1 MSTRLK
7 NFFFTAVPGTD
18 RFLSGDEPTEAVMR
32 DFTDSIAFKL
42 ESSDTA
48 TETAQGLVETA
59 TQAEFD
65 GGIDSNGL
73 GYSLYVRPSMI
84 KVAIDAAILLLQT
97 QIDSIVNDIT
107 NINNTITTIQN
118 DITTIQNDITTIN
131 TTITTVETTI
141 EGNTPI
147 GTIIMYGAT
156 TAPGAGEWLPC
167 DGSTRTAAAFPD
179 LFAIIGTTYGGGAG
193 SFNLPDLQAKFIA
206 GYDGALPDYNTPGA
220 GAGADSVTLTAN
232 ESGLSVHDH
241 GLTSVTITGST
252 NVDGAHGHK
261 LNYETDG
268 RNGGSDFNYLVD
280 RDDSTLD
287 PCAANT
293 CDGGGAHSH
302 VFTADPIVGNTDSNA
317 GASAASA
324 HENRPS
330 FVAMP
335 YFIKAT

>member
-32 DFTDSIAFKL
+32 DFTDSVTFKL
-42 ESSDTA
+42 EAGDTA

-59 TQAEFD
+59 TQTEFD

-84 KVAIDAAILLLQT
+84 KVAIDAAITLLQT
-97 QIDSIVNDIT
+97 QIDNIVNDIT
-107 NINNTITTIQN
+107 NINTTLTTIQN

-131 TTITTVETTI
+131 TTITTITTTV

-156 TAPGAGEWLPC
+156 TAPGAEWLAC
-167 DGSTRTAAAFPD
+167 DGSSYTSAAYPD
-179 LFAIIGTTYGGGAG
+179 LFAVIGTTYGGGAG
-193 SFNLPDLQAKFIA
+193 SFNTPDLRQKFIA
-206 GYDGALPDYNTPGA
+206 GYDGAQPDYNTPGA
-220 GAGADSVTLTAN
+220 GAGADSVTLTAA
-232 ESGLSVHDH
+232 ESGLPVHDH
-241 GLTSVTITGST
+241 GLTTATVTGSTTSGGEHGHKFKGRDKDPGGTGTNFLVDETESGVCEYNDCPGFGTHSHTITGT
-252 NVDGAHGHK
+252 I
-261 LNYETDG
+261 T
-268 RNGGSDFNYLVD
+268 
-280 RDDSTLD
+280 
-287 PCAANT
+287 
-293 CDGGGAHSH
+293 
-302 VFTADPIVGNTDSNA
+302 GNTDSNV
-317 GASAASA
+317 GQPAASA

>member
-141 EGNTPI
+141 SNNTPI
-147 GTIIMYGAT
+147 GLIVMHGST
-156 TAPGAGEWLPC
+156 TAPSSDYLSC
-167 DGSTRTAAAFPD
+167 DGSSYSAALFPD
-179 LFAIIGTTYGGGAG
+179 LFTVIGTTYGGGAG
-193 SFNLPDLQAKFIA
+193 VFNVPDLRQKFIA
-206 GYDGALPDYNTPGA
+206 GYDGAQPDYNTPGA

-252 NVDGAHGHK
+252 NVDGTHSHSFKFRKAG
-261 LNYETDG
+261 G
-268 RNGGSDFNYLVD
+268 NGNPENYL
-280 RDDSTLD
+280 LD
-287 PCAANT
+287 GDESGVCSAHD
-293 CDGGGAHSH
+293 CVGGGAHSH

>member
-84 KVAIDAAILLLQT
+84 KVAIDAVITLFQT

-141 EGNTPI
+141 SNNTPI
-147 GTIIMYGAT
+147 GLIVMHGST
-156 TAPGAGEWLPC
+156 TAPSSDYLSC
-167 DGSTRTAAAFPD
+167 DGSSYSAALFPD
-179 LFAIIGTTYGGGAG
+179 LFTVIGTTYGGGAG
-193 SFNLPDLQAKFIA
+193 VFNVPDLRQKFIA
-206 GYDGALPDYNTPGA
+206 GYDGAQPDYNTPGA
-220 GAGADSVTLTAN
+220 GAGADSVTLTAT
-232 ESGLSVHDH
+232 ESGVPVHDH

-252 NVDGAHGHK
+252 NVDGIHQHSFKYTPGD
-261 LNYETDG
+261 LNF
-268 RNGGSDFNYLVD
+268 GS
-280 RDDSTLD
+280 
-287 PCAANT
+287 AANLLRDGIDAT
-293 CDGGGAHSH
+293 DCSAHDCTGGGAHSH